1 MSEFLPV
8 KSIYTGADVTALGE
22 ATPDDVMLAPGG
34 GIKYPDGSVQLTAP
48 AAGAAGTL
56 VEETPP
62 AATPTTLWFESDSGR
77 MYLKYKN
84 PDDAEVWVE
93 ANVAGVRG
101 QTGPAGADGAD
112 GADGVAGPAGADGA
126 VGPQGPAGADGV
138 AGPAGADGAP
148 GIQGEVGPQGPA
160 GADGA
165 AGIQGPAGLDGA
177 VGPQGPAG
185 LDGAVGPQGPAGANG
200 LDSQVPGPQG
210 PGGPEGPM
218 GPQGP
223 AGPADWNA
231 IPNKPSLYDSATCD
245 ARFLNDGGDVY
256 NGEYGLTTGSF
267 SAAAG
272 NVGGLG
278 IFGYSAVIVGAGS
291 QWSIT
296 TNGSNKLY
304 FAFNGV
310 AVFSID
316 SAGNMQSQ
324 GSHTPGVNPASVE
337 DVDKLKL
344 ELAELKAMLATHKG
358 VLNGNS

>member
-1 MSEFLPV
+1 
-8 KSIYTGADVTALGE
+8 
-22 ATPDDVMLAPGG
+22 
-34 GIKYPDGSVQLTAP
+34 
-48 AAGAAGTL
+48 
-56 VEETPP
+56 
-62 AATPTTLWFESDSGR
+62 
-77 MYLKYKN
+77 
-84 PDDAEVWVE
+84 
-93 ANVAGVRG
+93 
-101 QTGPAGADGAD
+101 
-112 GADGVAGPAGADGA
+112 
-126 VGPQGPAGADGV
+126 
-138 AGPAGADGAP
+138 
-148 GIQGEVGPQGPA
+148 
-160 GADGA
+160 
-165 AGIQGPAGLDGA
+165 
-177 VGPQGPAG
+177 
-185 LDGAVGPQGPAGANG
+185 
-200 LDSQVPGPQG
+200 
-210 PGGPEGPM
+210 M

-278 IFGYSAVIVGAGS
+278 IFANAALIVGAAA

-310 AVFSID
+310 TVFSID
-316 SAGNMQSQ
+316 SGGNTQGQ

-358 VLNGNS
+358 ALNGNS